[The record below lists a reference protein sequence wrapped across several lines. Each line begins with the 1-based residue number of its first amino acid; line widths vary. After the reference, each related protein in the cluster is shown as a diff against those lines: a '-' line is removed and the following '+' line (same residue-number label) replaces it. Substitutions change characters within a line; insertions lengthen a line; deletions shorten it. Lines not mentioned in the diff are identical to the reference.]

1 MASAARTTPGP
12 GRSVVVLV
20 SLATLLL
27 VTFVSTVESYD
38 GRHAVAHS
46 VMARRSRLGT
56 RHVQHHHRRTTTVPH
71 RYVLAEKSSPT
82 GGGSSPKNRS
92 SSPATANNASAPAP
106 AASQSDGGRRHRSH
120 KHRVRNWIIGF
131 VVGSVAGVIS
141 GLVLSVLFRLA
152 LNCVRGRYRSRSGV
166 MIFTPKLIRRPEHLA
181 FLEKEDGLASL
192 AVIGRGGCGEVY
204 KAQLPVEREGDAPRF
219 IAIKKIKKH
228 GGDAPATNNNLSD
241 EESRQLDKRSRQI
254 QSEIRTV
261 GHIRHRNLLPLAA
274 HVPRP
279 DCHYLVYEYMKNGSL
294 HHALKAGNSAVE
306 VEDGGGG
313 EDGGTGTC
321 TGTSGGLSW
330 PARLR
335 VAVGVAAGLEYLHV
349 SHQPQIIHRDL
360 KPANILLDDDLEP
373 RIADFGLAKA
383 MPDSHTHVTASNV
396 AGTLGYIA
404 PEYYQTVKFTAK
416 CDVYSFGVILAV
428 LATGKEPS
436 DQFFT
441 ETEEV
446 VGLVKWLR
454 RVMESGE
461 HAQAIDPAIAGA
473 GHDEQILLLLRIALF
488 CTKDDPKERPTAK
501 DVRCMLSQIKT

>member
-1 MASAARTTPGP
+1 MASAANTMPGK
-12 GRSVVVLV
+12 SVVLLSLV
-20 SLATLLL
+20 TLLVVL
-27 VTFVSTVESYD
+27 ISAAESYD
-38 GRHAVAHS
+38 GRYAVSHS
-46 VMARRSRLGT
+46 AMARRSRLGT
-56 RHVQHHHRRTTTVPH
+56 RHAHHRRTTVPH
-71 RYVLAEKSSPT
+71 RYVLAEKSSAPS
-82 GGGSSPKNRS
+82 GGGPKNH
-92 SSPATANNASAPAP
+92 SSPAKANASSPAPAP
-106 AASQSDGGRRHRSH
+106 PAAEQTGRHHRSH
-120 KHRVRNWIIGF
+120 KNRVRNWIIGF
-131 VVGSVAGVIS
+131 VVGSLAGVIS
-141 GLVLSVLFRLA
+141 GMVLSVLFRLA
-152 LNCVRGRYRSRSGV
+152 LNCIRGRYRTRSGV

-204 KAQLPVEREGDAPRF
+204 KAQLPVEREGEQPRF
-219 IAIKKIKKH
+219 IAIKKVKKH
-228 GGDAPATNNNLSD
+228 GGDAPSNNLSD

-261 GHIRHRNLLPLAA
+261 GYIRHRNLLSLAA

-294 HHALKAGNSAVE
+294 HQALKAENAE
-306 VEDGGGG
+306 AEDGSSGS
-313 EDGGTGTC
+313 GTGA
-321 TGTSGGLSW
+321 GGLSW

-360 KPANILLDDDLEP
+360 KPANILLDDDLEA

-441 ETEEV
+441 QTEEV

-454 RVMESGE
+454 RVMEAGE
-461 HAQAIDPAIAGA
+461 HAQAIDPTIAGA
-473 GHDEQILLLLRIALF
+473 GYDEQILLLLRIALF